1 MGFLVAGIA
10 FIAGLLIARHY
21 TEKPLVRAA
30 PAPQARVGST
40 PGYAPPPKAQPGD
53 AVAVFPYGQWGVVHE
68 VTSGADGGYRYVV
81 GFANG
86 ATVELRGREITAGR

>member
-1 MGFLVAGIA
+1 MGFLVAGLA
-10 FIAGLLIARHY
+10 FVAGLLIARHY

-30 PAPQARVGST
+30 PTARVGST
-40 PGYAPPPKAQPGD
+40 STYAPAPKAQPGD
-53 AVAVFPYGQWGVVHE
+53 TVAAFPYGRWGVVHE

-86 ATVELRGREITAGR
+86 ATVELRGREITR